1 MLFEIH
7 DIILHR
13 LWKAAKAKRDAF
25 MKTTFNS
32 DYTASQY
39 DSYTDLKRDIVKY
52 NKLVRREKLTR
63 RWYMNH
69 GGSIVVAKNAD
80 EAEEVYACEHG
91 GSIND
96 LVSFIA
102 WKDGQ

>member
-69 GGSIVVAKNAD
+69 VRRISGDQKWLASLL
-80 EAEEVYACEHG
+80 
-91 GSIND
+91 S
-96 LVSFIA
+96 
-102 WKDGQ
+102 